1 MAGNSD
7 EVRTWSETLQG
18 RLTAKM
24 DKLISAFEATDDP
37 AKKAQIEKDA
47 RICGVFARS
56 AKAVATMVPEPKA
69 KPAAEEAAD
78 DDEASMHDGIPDDPE
93 ELQAAL
99 VARFTRFAE
108 LLELKRRD
116 DEGAGGGDLG
126 SGAPGPA
133 APA

>member
-7 EVRTWSETLQG
+7 EVRAWSETLQG

-24 DKLISAFEATDDP
+24 DQLIAAFIASDDP
-37 AKKAQIEKDA
+37 AEKAQIEKDA
-47 RICGVFARS
+47 RACGVFARS

-69 KPAAEEAAD
+69 KPAAVEAAD

-108 LLELKRRD
+108 LLERKERD
-116 DEGAGGGDLG
+116 DQGVGASDGASGEG
-126 SGAPGPA
+126 GPA

>member
-1 MAGNSD
+1 MVGNSD
-7 EVRTWSETLQG
+7 KVRTWSETLQG
-18 RLTAKM
+18 RLAAKM
-24 DKLISAFEATDDP
+24 DKLIAAFEATDDP
-37 AKKAQIEKDA
+37 AEKAQIEKDA

-69 KPAAEEAAD
+69 KPAADEAAD

-116 DEGAGGGDLG
+116 DEGAGDSDLG
-126 SGAPGPA
+126 PGAPGPA

>member
-24 DKLISAFEATDDP
+24 DQLIAAFIASDDP
-37 AKKAQIEKDA
+37 AEKAQIEKDA
-47 RICGVFARS
+47 RACGVFARS

-69 KPAAEEAAD
+69 KPAADEAAD

-116 DEGAGGGDLG
+116 DEGASDGDLG
-126 SGAPGPA
+126 PGSPGPA

>member
-24 DKLISAFEATDDP
+24 DELIAAFEATDDP
-37 AKKAQIEKDA
+37 AEKAQIEKDA

-56 AKAVATMVPEPKA
+56 AKAVATMVPEPKT
-69 KPAAEEAAD
+69 KPAAAEAAD

-108 LLELKRRD
+108 LLDLKEQD
-116 DEGAGGGDLG
+116 DQDAGAGGVA
-126 SGAPGPA
+126 SGEGGPA

>member
-24 DKLISAFEATDDP
+24 DQLITAFIATDDP
-37 AKKAQIEKDA
+37 AEKAQIEKDA
-47 RICGVFARS
+47 RACGVFARS

-93 ELQAAL
+93 ELQVAL

-108 LLELKRRD
+108 LLELKEQD
-116 DEGAGGGDLG
+116 DEGLG
-126 SGAPGPA
+126 ASDGASGERGPA